1 MKRGYTIM
9 TSTYTPNTW
18 SKGDKITSAKLNNIE
33 TGISDTL
40 AVANSNSDKLDNIQS
55 SIEDLAAQSNTTA
68 LAEKVTTL
76 INHVAELE
84 TDAVSKTITNDGV
97 KAQTN
102 YNLVTNKVVTGSVTS
117 TVWNESS
124 GGGVQVKNTDAN
136 IISFI
141 GVNNGQN
148 DNNIW
153 AQFYAKYINANSAK
167 GQVKNSGTRVNF
179 TQDGVFY
186 TRGKT
191 SGAYTESDELVTKAT
206 TDQLLQRITELEARI
221 AALEGS
227 GS

>member
-1 MKRGYTIM
+1 M
-9 TSTYTPNTW
+9 TNTYTPNTW

-40 AVANSNSDKLDNIQS
+40 AVANSNSDKLDNIQA
-55 SIEDLAAQSNTTA
+55 SIEELAAQGDTTA
-68 LAEKVTTL
+68 LTERVTTL
-76 INHVAELE
+76 E
-84 TDAVSKTITNDGV
+84 TNAVSKTITNDGV

-102 YNLVTNKVVTGSVTS
+102 YNLVTNKVVTGNVTS

-153 AQFYAKYINANSAK
+153 AQFYAKYINNNSSK

-186 TRGKT
+186 TKGKT
-191 SGAYTESDELVTKAT
+191 TGAYTESDELVTKAT
-206 TDQLLQRITELEARI
+206 TDQLLQRISELEARI
-221 AALEGS
+221 VALEGS

>member
-1 MKRGYTIM
+1 M
-9 TSTYTPNTW
+9 TNTYTPNTW

-33 TGISDTL
+33 TGISNTL
-40 AVANSNSDKLDNIQS
+40 AVANSNSDKLDNIQA
-55 SIEDLAAQSNTTA
+55 SIEELAAQGDTTA
-68 LAEKVTTL
+68 LAEKVT
-76 INHVAELE
+76 ALE
-84 TDAVSKTITNDGV
+84 TNAVSKAITNDGV

-102 YNLVTNKVVTGSVTS
+102 YNLVTNKVVTGNVTS

-153 AQFYAKYINANSAK
+153 AQFYAKYINNNSSK

-186 TRGKT
+186 TKGKT

-206 TDQLLQRITELEARI
+206 TDQLLQRIAALEARI

-227 GS
+227 KS

>member
-1 MKRGYTIM
+1 M

-40 AVANSNSDKLDNIQS
+40 AVANSNSDKLDNIQA
-55 SIEDLAAQSNTTA
+55 SIEELAAQGDTTA
-68 LAEKVTTL
+68 LTEKVT
-76 INHVAELE
+76 ALE
-84 TDAVSKTITNDGV
+84 TNAVSKTITNDGV

-102 YNLVTNKVVTGSVTS
+102 YNLVTNKVVTGNVTS

-153 AQFYAKYINANSAK
+153 AQFYAKYINNNSSK

-186 TRGKT
+186 TKGKT
-191 SGAYTESDELVTKAT
+191 SGAYTESGELVTKAT
-206 TDQLLQRITELEARI
+206 TDQLLQRIAALEARI

-227 GS
+227 ES

>member
-1 MKRGYTIM
+1 MAEYN
-9 TSTYTPNTW
+9 STEW
-18 SKGDKITSAKLNNIE
+18 KKGDKITSSKLNNIE
-33 TGISDTL
+33 SGIANTL
-40 AVANSNSDKLDNIQS
+40 EVANSNSTKLDNIQS
-55 SIEDLAAQSNTTA
+55 DITALTEAVDNLPGEHSALNDRVAAVEENFVSKAETATGTNAQS
-68 LAEKVTTL
+68 K
-76 INHVAELE
+76 
-84 TDAVSKTITNDGV
+84 
-97 KAQTN
+97 
-102 YNLVTNKVVTGSVTS
+102 YNLVTNKVTTGNVVS
-117 TVWNESS
+117 TVWNEAS
-124 GGGVQVKNTDAN
+124 GGGVQVKNPDAN

-148 DNNIW
+148 DNDIW
-153 AQFYAKYINANSAK
+153 AQFYAKYINANSSK

>member
-1 MKRGYTIM
+1 M
-9 TSTYTPNTW
+9 TNTYTPNTW

-40 AVANSNSDKLDNIQS
+40 AVANSNSDKLDNIQA
-55 SIEDLAAQSNTTA
+55 SIEELAAQGDTTA
-68 LAEKVTTL
+68 LAEKVT
-76 INHVAELE
+76 ALE
-84 TDAVSKTITNDGV
+84 TNAVSKAITNDGV

-102 YNLVTNKVVTGSVTS
+102 YNLVTNKVVTGNVTS
-117 TVWNESS
+117 IVWNESS

-153 AQFYAKYINANSAK
+153 AQFYAKYINANSSK

-186 TRGKT
+186 TKGKT
-191 SGAYTESDELVTKAT
+191 SGTYTESDELVTKAT
-206 TDQLLQRITELEARI
+206 TDQLLQRIAALEARI

-227 GS
+227 KS

>member
-1 MKRGYTIM
+1 M

-33 TGISDTL
+33 TGITNTL
-40 AVANSNSDKLDNIQS
+40 AVANSNSDKLDNIQT
-55 SIEDLAAQSNTTA
+55 SIEELAAQGDTTA
-68 LAEKVTTL
+68 LAEKVT
-76 INHVAELE
+76 ALE
-84 TDAVSKTITNDGV
+84 TNAVSKAITNDGV

-102 YNLVTNKVVTGSVTS
+102 YNLVTNKVVTGNVTS

-153 AQFYAKYINANSAK
+153 AQFYAKYINNNSSK

-186 TRGKT
+186 TKGKT

-206 TDQLLQRITELEARI
+206 TDQLLQRIAALEARI

-227 GS
+227 ES

>member
-1 MKRGYTIM
+1 M
-9 TSTYTPNTW
+9 TNTYTPNTW

-33 TGISDTL
+33 TGISNTL
-40 AVANSNSDKLDNIQS
+40 AVANSNSDKLDNIQA
-55 SIEDLAAQSNTTA
+55 SIEELAAQGDTTA
-68 LAEKVTTL
+68 LAEKVT
-76 INHVAELE
+76 ALE
-84 TDAVSKTITNDGV
+84 TNAVSKAITNDGV

-102 YNLVTNKVVTGSVTS
+102 YNLVTNKVVTGNVTS

-153 AQFYAKYINANSAK
+153 AQFYAKYINNNSSK

-186 TRGKT
+186 TKGKT

-206 TDQLLQRITELEARI
+206 TDQLLQRIAALEARI

>member
-1 MKRGYTIM
+1 M
-9 TSTYTPNTW
+9 TNTYTPNTW

-40 AVANSNSDKLDNIQS
+40 AVANSNSDKLDNIQA
-55 SIEDLAAQSNTTA
+55 SIEDLAAQGDTTA
-68 LAEKVTTL
+68 LAEKVT
-76 INHVAELE
+76 ALE
-84 TDAVSKTITNDGV
+84 TNAVSKAITNDGV

-102 YNLVTNKVVTGSVTS
+102 YNLVTNKVVTGNVTS

-153 AQFYAKYINANSAK
+153 AQFYAKYINNNSSK

-186 TRGKT
+186 TKGKT

-206 TDQLLQRITELEARI
+206 TDQLLQRIAALEARI

>member
-1 MKRGYTIM
+1 M
-9 TSTYTPNTW
+9 TNTYTPNTW

-33 TGISDTL
+33 NGISDTL
-40 AVANSNSDKLDNIQS
+40 AVANSNSDKLDNIQA
-55 SIEDLAAQSNTTA
+55 SIEELAAQGDTTA
-68 LAEKVTTL
+68 LTERVTTL
-76 INHVAELE
+76 E
-84 TDAVSKTITNDGV
+84 TNAVSKTITNDGV

-102 YNLVTNKVVTGSVTS
+102 YNLVTNKVVTGNVTS

-141 GVNNGQN
+141 GVNNGQD

-153 AQFYAKYINANSAK
+153 AQFYAKYINNNSSK

-191 SGAYTESDELVTKAT
+191 SGAYAESDELVTKAT

>member
-40 AVANSNSDKLDNIQS
+40 AVANSNSDKLDNIQA
-55 SIEDLAAQSNTTA
+55 SIEELAAQGDTTA
-68 LAEKVTTL
+68 LTERVTTL
-76 INHVAELE
+76 E
-84 TDAVSKTITNDGV
+84 TNAVSKTITNDGV

-102 YNLVTNKVVTGSVTS
+102 YNLVTNKVVTGNVTS

-141 GVNNGQN
+141 GVNNGQD

-153 AQFYAKYINANSAK
+153 AQFYAKYINANSSK

>member
-1 MKRGYTIM
+1 M
-9 TSTYTPNTW
+9 TNTYTPNTW

-55 SIEDLAAQSNTTA
+55 SIEDLAAQGDTTA
-68 LAEKVTTL
+68 LTERVTTL
-76 INHVAELE
+76 E
-84 TDAVSKTITNDGV
+84 TNAVSKAITNDGV

-102 YNLVTNKVVTGSVTS
+102 YNLVTNKVVTGNVTS

-153 AQFYAKYINANSAK
+153 AQFYAKYINANSSK

-186 TRGKT
+186 TKGKT

-206 TDQLLQRITELEARI
+206 TDQLLQRIAALEARI

-227 GS
+227 ES

>member
-1 MKRGYTIM
+1 M

-40 AVANSNSDKLDNIQS
+40 AVANSNSDKLDNIQA
-55 SIEDLAAQSNTTA
+55 SIEELAAQGDTTA
-68 LAEKVTTL
+68 LTEKVT
-76 INHVAELE
+76 ALE
-84 TDAVSKTITNDGV
+84 TNAVSKAITNDGV

-102 YNLVTNKVVTGSVTS
+102 YNLVTNKVVTGNVTS

-153 AQFYAKYINANSAK
+153 AQFYAKYINNNSSK

-186 TRGKT
+186 TKGKT

>member
-1 MKRGYTIM
+1 M
-9 TSTYTPNTW
+9 TNTYTPNTW

-40 AVANSNSDKLDNIQS
+40 AVANSNSDKLDNIQA
-55 SIEDLAAQSNTTA
+55 SIEELAAQGDTTA
-68 LAEKVTTL
+68 LAEKVT
-76 INHVAELE
+76 ALE
-84 TDAVSKTITNDGV
+84 TNAVSKAITNDGV

-102 YNLVTNKVVTGSVTS
+102 YNLVTNKVVTGNVTS

-153 AQFYAKYINANSAK
+153 AQFYAKYINANSSK

-186 TRGKT
+186 TKGKT

-206 TDQLLQRITELEARI
+206 TDQLLQRIAALEARI

-227 GS
+227 ES

>member
-1 MKRGYTIM
+1 M

-40 AVANSNSDKLDNIQS
+40 AVANSNSDKLDNIQA
-55 SIEDLAAQSNTTA
+55 SIEDLAAQNDTTA
-68 LAEKVTTL
+68 LTEKVT
-76 INHVAELE
+76 ALE
-84 TDAVSKTITNDGV
+84 TNAVSKTITNDGV

-102 YNLVTNKVVTGSVTS
+102 YNLVTNKVVTGNVTS

-141 GVNNGQN
+141 GVNNGQD

-153 AQFYAKYINANSAK
+153 AQFYAKYINANSSK

>member
-1 MKRGYTIM
+1 M
-9 TSTYTPNTW
+9 TNTYTPNTW

-33 TGISDTL
+33 TGISNTL
-40 AVANSNSDKLDNIQS
+40 AVANSNSDKLNNIQA
-55 SIEDLAAQSNTTA
+55 SIEELAAQGDTTA
-68 LAEKVTTL
+68 LAEKVT
-76 INHVAELE
+76 ALE
-84 TDAVSKTITNDGV
+84 TNAVSKAITNDGV

-102 YNLVTNKVVTGSVTS
+102 YNLVTNKVVTGNVTS

-153 AQFYAKYINANSAK
+153 AQFYAKYINNNSSK

-186 TRGKT
+186 TKGKT

-206 TDQLLQRITELEARI
+206 TDQLLQRIAALEARI

-227 GS
+227 ES

>member
-1 MKRGYTIM
+1 M
-9 TSTYTPNTW
+9 TNTYTPNTW

-40 AVANSNSDKLDNIQS
+40 AVANSNSDKLDNIQA
-55 SIEDLAAQSNTTA
+55 SIEELAAQGDTTA
-68 LAEKVTTL
+68 LAEKVT
-76 INHVAELE
+76 ALE
-84 TDAVSKTITNDGV
+84 TNAVSKAITNDGV

-102 YNLVTNKVVTGSVTS
+102 YNLVTNKVVTGNVTS

-153 AQFYAKYINANSAK
+153 AQFYAKYINNNSSK

-186 TRGKT
+186 TKGKT

-206 TDQLLQRITELEARI
+206 TDQLLQRIAALEARI

>member
-1 MKRGYTIM
+1 M

-33 TGISDTL
+33 TGITNTL
-40 AVANSNSDKLDNIQS
+40 AVANSNSDKLDNIQA
-55 SIEDLAAQSNTTA
+55 SIEELSAQGDTTA
-68 LAEKVTTL
+68 LTERVNA
-76 INHVAELE
+76 LE
-84 TDAVSKTITNDGV
+84 TNAVSKTITNDGV

-102 YNLVTNKVVTGSVTS
+102 YNLVTNKVVTGNVTS
-117 TVWNESS
+117 IVWNESS

-153 AQFYAKYINANSAK
+153 AQFYAKYINANSSK

-186 TRGKT
+186 TKGKT

-206 TDQLLQRITELEARI
+206 TDQLLQRIAALEARI

-227 GS
+227 ES

>member
-1 MKRGYTIM
+1 M
-9 TSTYTPNTW
+9 TNTYTPNTW

-40 AVANSNSDKLDNIQS
+40 AVANSNSDKLDNIQA
-55 SIEDLAAQSNTTA
+55 SIEELAAQGDTTA
-68 LAEKVTTL
+68 LAEKVT
-76 INHVAELE
+76 ALE
-84 TDAVSKTITNDGV
+84 TNAVSKAITNDGV

-102 YNLVTNKVVTGSVTS
+102 YNLVTNKVVTGNVTS

-153 AQFYAKYINANSAK
+153 AQFYAKYINNNSSK

-186 TRGKT
+186 TKGKT

-206 TDQLLQRITELEARI
+206 TDQLLQRIAALEARI

-227 GS
+227 ES

>member
-1 MKRGYTIM
+1 M
-9 TSTYTPNTW
+9 TNTYTPNTW

-40 AVANSNSDKLDNIQS
+40 AVANSNSDKLDNIQT
-55 SIEDLAAQSNTTA
+55 SIEELAAQGDTTA
-68 LAEKVTTL
+68 LTERVTTL
-76 INHVAELE
+76 E
-84 TDAVSKTITNDGV
+84 TNAVSKTITNDGV

-102 YNLVTNKVVTGSVTS
+102 YNLVTNKVVTGNVTS

-153 AQFYAKYINANSAK
+153 AQFYAKYINNNSSR

-186 TRGKT
+186 TKGKT
-191 SGAYTESDELVTKAT
+191 TGAYTESDELVTKAT
-206 TDQLLQRITELEARI
+206 TDQLLQRIAELEARI

>member
-1 MKRGYTIM
+1 M

-55 SIEDLAAQSNTTA
+55 SIEDLAAQGDTTA
-68 LAEKVTTL
+68 LAEKVT
-76 INHVAELE
+76 ALE
-84 TDAVSKTITNDGV
+84 TNAVSKAITNDGV

-102 YNLVTNKVVTGSVTS
+102 YNLVTNKVVTGNVTS

-153 AQFYAKYINANSAK
+153 AQFYAKYINNNSSK

-186 TRGKT
+186 TKGKT

-206 TDQLLQRITELEARI
+206 TDQLLQRIAALEARI

-227 GS
+227 KS

>member
-40 AVANSNSDKLDNIQS
+40 AVANSNSDKLDNIQA
-55 SIEDLAAQSNTTA
+55 SIEELAAQGDTTA
-68 LAEKVTTL
+68 LAEKVT
-76 INHVAELE
+76 ALE
-84 TDAVSKTITNDGV
+84 TNAVSKAITNDGV

-102 YNLVTNKVVTGSVTS
+102 YNLVTNKVVTGNVTS

-136 IISFI
+136 IISFL

-153 AQFYAKYINANSAK
+153 AQFYAKYINANSSK

-186 TRGKT
+186 TKGKT

-206 TDQLLQRITELEARI
+206 TDQLLQRIAALEARI

>member
-9 TSTYTPNTW
+9 TNTYTPNTW

-40 AVANSNSDKLDNIQS
+40 AVANSNSDKLDNIQA
-55 SIEDLAAQSNTTA
+55 SIEELAAQSDTTA
-68 LAEKVTTL
+68 LTERVT
-76 INHVAELE
+76 ALE
-84 TDAVSKTITNDGV
+84 TNAVSKTITNDGV

-102 YNLVTNKVVTGSVTS
+102 YNLVTNKVVTGNVTS

-153 AQFYAKYINANSAK
+153 AQFYAKYINNNSSK

-186 TRGKT
+186 TKGKT

-206 TDQLLQRITELEARI
+206 TDQLLQRIAALEARI

>member
-1 MKRGYTIM
+1 M
-9 TSTYTPNTW
+9 TNTYTPNTW

-40 AVANSNSDKLDNIQS
+40 AVANSNSDKLDNIQA
-55 SIEDLAAQSNTTA
+55 SIEELAAQGDTTA
-68 LAEKVTTL
+68 LAEKVT
-76 INHVAELE
+76 ALE
-84 TDAVSKTITNDGV
+84 TNAVSKAITNDGV

-102 YNLVTNKVVTGSVTS
+102 YNLVTNKVVTGNVTS

-153 AQFYAKYINANSAK
+153 AQFYAKYINNNSSK

-186 TRGKT
+186 TKGKT

-206 TDQLLQRITELEARI
+206 TDQLLQRIAALEARI

-227 GS
+227 KS

>member
-1 MKRGYTIM
+1 M

-40 AVANSNSDKLDNIQS
+40 AVANSNSDKLDNIQA
-55 SIEDLAAQSNTTA
+55 SIEDLAAQGDTTA
-68 LAEKVTTL
+68 LTERVTTL
-76 INHVAELE
+76 E
-84 TDAVSKTITNDGV
+84 TNAVSKTITNDGV

-102 YNLVTNKVVTGSVTS
+102 YNLVTNKVVTGNVTS

-141 GVNNGQN
+141 GVNNGQD

-153 AQFYAKYINANSAK
+153 AQFYAKYINANSSK

>member
-1 MKRGYTIM
+1 M

-33 TGISDTL
+33 TGITNTL
-40 AVANSNSDKLDNIQS
+40 AVANSNSDKLDNIQA
-55 SIEDLAAQSNTTA
+55 SIEELAAQGDTTA
-68 LAEKVTTL
+68 LTEKVT
-76 INHVAELE
+76 ALE

-102 YNLVTNKVVTGSVTS
+102 YNLVTNKVVTGNVTS

-153 AQFYAKYINANSAK
+153 AQFYAKYINNNSSK

-186 TRGKT
+186 TKGKT

-206 TDQLLQRITELEARI
+206 TDQLLQRIAALEARI

>member
-1 MKRGYTIM
+1 M

-40 AVANSNSDKLDNIQS
+40 AVANSNSDKLDNIQA
-55 SIEDLAAQSNTTA
+55 SIEELAAQGDTTA
-68 LAEKVTTL
+68 LAEKVT
-76 INHVAELE
+76 ALE
-84 TDAVSKTITNDGV
+84 TNAVSKTITNDGV

-102 YNLVTNKVVTGSVTS
+102 YNLVTNKVVTGNVTS

-136 IISFI
+136 IISFL

-153 AQFYAKYINANSAK
+153 AQFYAKYINANSSK

-186 TRGKT
+186 TKGKT
-191 SGAYTESDELVTKAT
+191 TGAYAESDELVTKAT
-206 TDQLLQRITELEARI
+206 TDQLLQRIAALEARI

>member
-1 MKRGYTIM
+1 M
-9 TSTYTPNTW
+9 TNTYTPNTW

-55 SIEDLAAQSNTTA
+55 SIEELAAQGDTTA
-68 LAEKVTTL
+68 LTERVT
-76 INHVAELE
+76 ALE
-84 TDAVSKTITNDGV
+84 TNAVSKTITNDGV

-102 YNLVTNKVVTGSVTS
+102 YNLVTNKVVTGNVTS
-117 TVWNESS
+117 IVWNESS

-153 AQFYAKYINANSAK
+153 AQFYAKYINNNSSK

-186 TRGKT
+186 TKGKT

-206 TDQLLQRITELEARI
+206 TDQLLQRIAALEARI

-227 GS
+227 ES

>member
-1 MKRGYTIM
+1 M
-9 TSTYTPNTW
+9 TNTYTPNTW

-40 AVANSNSDKLDNIQS
+40 AVANSNSDKLDNIQA
-55 SIEDLAAQSNTTA
+55 SIEELAAQSDTTA
-68 LAEKVTTL
+68 LTERVT
-76 INHVAELE
+76 ALE
-84 TDAVSKTITNDGV
+84 TNAVSKTITNDGV

-102 YNLVTNKVVTGSVTS
+102 YNLVTNKVVTGNVTS

-153 AQFYAKYINANSAK
+153 AQFYAKYINNNSSK

-186 TRGKT
+186 TKGKT

-206 TDQLLQRITELEARI
+206 TDQLLQRIAALEARI

-227 GS
+227 ES

>member
-1 MKRGYTIM
+1 M

-40 AVANSNSDKLDNIQS
+40 AVANSNSDKLDNIQA
-55 SIEDLAAQSNTTA
+55 SIEELAAQGDTTA
-68 LAEKVTTL
+68 LAEKVT
-76 INHVAELE
+76 ALE
-84 TDAVSKTITNDGV
+84 TNAVSKAITNDGV

-102 YNLVTNKVVTGSVTS
+102 YNLVTNKVVTGNVTS

-141 GVNNGQN
+141 GVNNGQG

-153 AQFYAKYINANSAK
+153 AQFYAKYINNNSSK

-186 TRGKT
+186 TKGKT
-191 SGAYTESDELVTKAT
+191 TGAYTESDELVTKAT
-206 TDQLLQRITELEARI
+206 TDQLLQRIAALEARI

-227 GS
+227 ES

>member
-40 AVANSNSDKLDNIQS
+40 AVANSNSDKLDNIQA
-55 SIEDLAAQSNTTA
+55 SIEDLAAQNDTTA
-68 LAEKVTTL
+68 LTEKVT
-76 INHVAELE
+76 ALE
-84 TDAVSKTITNDGV
+84 TNAVSKTITNDGV

-102 YNLVTNKVVTGSVTS
+102 YNLVTNKVVTGNVTS

-141 GVNNGQN
+141 GVNNGQD

-153 AQFYAKYINANSAK
+153 AQFYAKYINANSSK

>member
-1 MKRGYTIM
+1 M

-40 AVANSNSDKLDNIQS
+40 AVANSNSDKLDNIQA
-55 SIEDLAAQSNTTA
+55 SIEELAAQGDTTA
-68 LAEKVTTL
+68 LTERVTTL
-76 INHVAELE
+76 E
-84 TDAVSKTITNDGV
+84 TNAVSKTITNDGV

-102 YNLVTNKVVTGSVTS
+102 YNLVTNKVVTGNVTS

-141 GVNNGQN
+141 GVNNGQD

-153 AQFYAKYINANSAK
+153 AQFYAKYINANSSK

>member
-1 MKRGYTIM
+1 M

-33 TGISDTL
+33 TGITNTL
-40 AVANSNSDKLDNIQS
+40 AVANSNSDKLDNIQA
-55 SIEDLAAQSNTTA
+55 SIEELSAQGDTTA
-68 LAEKVTTL
+68 LTERVTTL
-76 INHVAELE
+76 E
-84 TDAVSKTITNDGV
+84 TNAVSKAITNDGV

-102 YNLVTNKVVTGSVTS
+102 YNLVTNKVVTGNVTS

-141 GVNNGQN
+141 GVNNGQD

-153 AQFYAKYINANSAK
+153 AQFYAKYINNNSSK

-186 TRGKT
+186 TKGKT

-227 GS
+227 ES

>member
-1 MKRGYTIM
+1 MAEYN
-9 TSTYTPNTW
+9 STEW
-18 SKGDKITSAKLNNIE
+18 KKGDKITSSKLNNIE
-33 TGISDTL
+33 SGIANTL
-40 AVANSNSDKLDNIQS
+40 EVANSNSTKLDNIQENITALTEAVDNLPGEHS
-55 SIEDLAAQSNTTA
+55 ALNDRVAAVEENFVSKAETTTGTNAQS
-68 LAEKVTTL
+68 K
-76 INHVAELE
+76 
-84 TDAVSKTITNDGV
+84 
-97 KAQTN
+97 
-102 YNLVTNKVVTGSVTS
+102 YNLVTNKVTTGNVVS
-117 TVWNESS
+117 TFWNEAS

-136 IISFI
+136 IISFL

-153 AQFYAKYINANSAK
+153 AQFYAKYINANSSK

-186 TRGKT
+186 TKGKT

-206 TDQLLQRITELEARI
+206 TDQLLQRIAALEARI

>member
-1 MKRGYTIM
+1 M

-40 AVANSNSDKLDNIQS
+40 AVANSNSDKLDNIQA
-55 SIEDLAAQSNTTA
+55 SIEELAAQGDTTA
-68 LAEKVTTL
+68 LAEKVT
-76 INHVAELE
+76 ALE
-84 TDAVSKTITNDGV
+84 TNAVSKAITNDGV

-102 YNLVTNKVVTGSVTS
+102 YNLVTNKVVTGNVTS

-136 IISFI
+136 IISFL

-153 AQFYAKYINANSAK
+153 AQFYAKYINANSSK

-186 TRGKT
+186 TKGKT

-206 TDQLLQRITELEARI
+206 TDQLLQRIAALEARI

-227 GS
+227 KS

>member
-1 MKRGYTIM
+1 M

-40 AVANSNSDKLDNIQS
+40 AVANSNSDKLDNIQA
-55 SIEDLAAQSNTTA
+55 SIEELAAQGDTTA
-68 LAEKVTTL
+68 LTEKVT
-76 INHVAELE
+76 ALE
-84 TDAVSKTITNDGV
+84 TNAVSKTITNDGV

-102 YNLVTNKVVTGSVTS
+102 YNLVTNKVVTGNVTS

-136 IISFI
+136 IISFL

-153 AQFYAKYINANSAK
+153 AQFYAKYINANSSK

-186 TRGKT
+186 TKGKT

-206 TDQLLQRITELEARI
+206 TDQLLQRIAALEARI

>member
-40 AVANSNSDKLDNIQS
+40 AVANSNSDKLDNIQA
-55 SIEDLAAQSNTTA
+55 SIEDLAAQGDTTA
-68 LAEKVTTL
+68 LTERVTTL
-76 INHVAELE
+76 E
-84 TDAVSKTITNDGV
+84 TNAVSKTITNDGV

-102 YNLVTNKVVTGSVTS
+102 YNLVTNKVVTGNVTS

-141 GVNNGQN
+141 GVNNGQD

-153 AQFYAKYINANSAK
+153 AQFYAKYINANSSK

>member
-1 MKRGYTIM
+1 M

-40 AVANSNSDKLDNIQS
+40 AVANSNSDKLDNIQA
-55 SIEDLAAQSNTTA
+55 SIEELAAQGDTTA
-68 LAEKVTTL
+68 LAEKVT
-76 INHVAELE
+76 ALE
-84 TDAVSKTITNDGV
+84 TNAVSKAITNDGV

-102 YNLVTNKVVTGSVTS
+102 YNLVTNKVVTGNVTS

-136 IISFI
+136 IISFL

-153 AQFYAKYINANSAK
+153 AQFYAKYINANSSK

-186 TRGKT
+186 TKGKT

-206 TDQLLQRITELEARI
+206 TDQLLQRIAALEARI

>member
-1 MKRGYTIM
+1 M
-9 TSTYTPNTW
+9 TNTYTPNTW

-40 AVANSNSDKLDNIQS
+40 AVANSNSDKLDNIQA
-55 SIEDLAAQSNTTA
+55 SIEELAAQGDTTA
-68 LAEKVTTL
+68 LAEKVT
-76 INHVAELE
+76 ALE
-84 TDAVSKTITNDGV
+84 TNAVSKAITNDGV

-102 YNLVTNKVVTGSVTS
+102 YNLVTNKVVTGNVTS

-153 AQFYAKYINANSAK
+153 AQFYAKYINANSSK

-186 TRGKT
+186 TKGKT

-206 TDQLLQRITELEARI
+206 TDQLLQRIAALEARI

-227 GS
+227 KS